1 MFRKSLIIAAALL
14 AGTSLGAMAG
24 SVMPVTNIRDRRRR
38 LWVPADR
45 RQHPLSGRLAAGFL
59 PLQA

>member
-1 MFRKSLIIAAALL
+1 MFRKSLLVAALL

-24 SVMPVTNIRDRRRR
+24 TVTPLTNATPSDGVIYGFVLTDGT
-38 LWVPADR
+38 PS
-45 RQHPLSGRLAAGFL
+45 LSGRLAAGFL